1 MKQGKSTITS
11 IISGLFL
18 MLSMTSCLN
27 KVEGIGPVMTHSRDI
42 KSFEALELEVP
53 CNVTLVISDEVK
65 CAVTAQSNINEV
77 IDIKNEG
84 DRLII
89 ESKKNIQPTKPVEIT
104 LSTAALK
111 ELRVDGSG
119 DIKVINPI
127 KGDDIQ
133 ANVNGSGDIEMPVDV
148 NQVRTKINGS
158 GDITITGRADYHKIQ
173 INGSGS
179 VLAYGLNADKCR
191 IKINGSGEVEQTC
204 GSNLEI
210 NIVGSGSVKYKGSPA
225 IKSDVTGS
233 GEVRKEN

>member
-1 MKQGKSTITS
+1 MKNGIQTFATILAGF
-11 IISGLFL
+11 IILF
-18 MLSMTSCLN
+18 SMSSCLN
-27 KVEGIGPVMTHSRDI
+27 KVEGIGPVVNHNREI
-42 KSFEALELEVP
+42 KGFNALELQIP

-65 CAVTAQSNINEV
+65 CVVSAQSNINEV
-77 IDIKNEG
+77 IDIKNDGE
-84 DRLII
+84 RLII

-111 ELRVDGSG
+111 ELRIDGSG

-158 GDITITGRADYHKIQ
+158 GDITVTGRAEYHKIQ

-179 VLAYGLNADKCR
+179 VLAFGLNADKCR

-210 NIVGSGSVKYKGSPA
+210 NIVGSGTVKYKGSPA

>member
-1 MKQGKSTITS
+1 MKNGIQTLASLL
-11 IISGLFL
+11 SGIVILF
-18 MLSMTSCLN
+18 SMSSCLN
-27 KVEGIGPVMTHSRDI
+27 KVEGIGPVVNHSREI
-42 KSFEALELEVP
+42 KGFNALELQVP

-65 CAVTAQSNINEV
+65 CIVSAQSNINEV

-89 ESKKNIQPTKPVEIT
+89 EAKENFQATKPVEIT
-104 LSTAALK
+104 LSTAALN

-127 KGDDIQ
+127 KGDEIA

-148 NQVRTKINGS
+148 GQVKSKINGS

-179 VLAYGLNADKCR
+179 ILAYGLNADKCR

-210 NIVGSGSVKYKGSPA
+210 NIVGSGTVKYKGSPA